1 LSWSRINGFFGHGL
15 TGMYSVYPRRVAM
28 LVLAAATS
36 ILVRQARYT
45 RQQFY
50 CNFVT
55 CNVRTSA
62 GLEVLGASVDSMQ
75 LPWAKM
81 QVSFCMTLRATQ
93 EDCTESAQ
101 GEMGKVL
108 ACSGGGVLIRG
119 IAMATQSFDHQA
131 CRVTDREAGAGK
143 MLAGMGWRWRWRWG
157 WRW

>member
-1 LSWSRINGFFGHGL
+1 
-15 TGMYSVYPRRVAM
+15 M

-36 ILVRQARYT
+36 IPVRQARYT

-81 QVSFCMTLRATQ
+81 QVSFCMTLRVTQ
-93 EDCTESAQ
+93 EDCTERARGDGQSARMQ
-101 GEMGKVL
+101 WE
-108 ACSGGGVLIRG
+108 R
-119 IAMATQSFDHQA
+119 
-131 CRVTDREAGAGK
+131 RVDQRYRDGHAK
-143 MLAGMGWRWRWRWG
+143 F
-157 WRW
+157 